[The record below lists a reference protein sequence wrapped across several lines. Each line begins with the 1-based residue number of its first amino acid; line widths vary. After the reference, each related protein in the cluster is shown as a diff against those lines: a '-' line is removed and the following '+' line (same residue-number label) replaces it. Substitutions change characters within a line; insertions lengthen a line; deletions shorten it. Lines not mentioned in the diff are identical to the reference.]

1 MWEYLKDH
9 RKIGLFLV
17 TAAAVEGLVFWLYHL
32 PAAAV
37 AYASVIIAFFGMALA
52 VPDFL
57 GYRRRHQA
65 LLRMREEIGVSTE
78 NLPVPAGL
86 LERDYHALT
95 ESLFL
100 EESRR
105 EDQREERMREL
116 TDYYTIWAH
125 QIKTPIA
132 AMRLNLQ
139 GQDTAVSREL
149 SEELQRIE
157 QYAEM
162 VLVVLRLDSS
172 TTDYVIRECALDE
185 ILKQAIKKF
194 KSQFIRRKIRLVY
207 EPSGCRVLSD
217 EKWLQFVIEQVLS
230 NALKYTPAGTVSIE
244 VLPGSVLCIRDTGI
258 GIAPEDLPRIF
269 EKGYTGENGRLDK
282 RASGIGLY
290 LCSRICE
297 NLGHRIRAESAVG
310 QGTRVYL
317 ELKPSGSADVWN
329 LSKM

>member
-65 LLRMREEIGVSTE
+65 LLRMREEIG
-78 NLPVPAGL
+78 
-86 LERDYHALT
+86 
-95 ESLFL
+95 
-100 EESRR
+100 
-105 EDQREERMREL
+105 
-116 TDYYTIWAH
+116 
-125 QIKTPIA
+125 
-132 AMRLNLQ
+132 
-139 GQDTAVSREL
+139 
-149 SEELQRIE
+149 
-157 QYAEM
+157 
-162 VLVVLRLDSS
+162 
-172 TTDYVIRECALDE
+172 
-185 ILKQAIKKF
+185 
-194 KSQFIRRKIRLVY
+194 
-207 EPSGCRVLSD
+207 
-217 EKWLQFVIEQVLS
+217 
-230 NALKYTPAGTVSIE
+230 
-244 VLPGSVLCIRDTGI
+244 
-258 GIAPEDLPRIF
+258 IAPEDLPRIF

-317 ELKPSGSADVWN
+317 ELKPFGSADVWN